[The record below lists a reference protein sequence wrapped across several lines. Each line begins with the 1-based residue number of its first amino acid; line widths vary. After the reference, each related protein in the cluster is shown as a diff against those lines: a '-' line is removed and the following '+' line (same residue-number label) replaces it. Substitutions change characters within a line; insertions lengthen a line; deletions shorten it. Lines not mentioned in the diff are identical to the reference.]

1 MDQIMIGKFIAQERK
16 RKQMTQQQLADILGI
31 SNKTVSKWECG
42 NGFPE
47 ISLVLPLCEELEI
60 TVNELLSGK
69 RLTDEDYKKKAE
81 ENMVNFIT
89 EKEENKKKMH
99 LALAVGLM
107 ATISY
112 VTLAFVVFIY
122 GNVMALAVK
131 TILVLIALAILGS
144 GICIALKIES
154 TASYF
159 RCSHCSETF
168 MPKFYDYV
176 MSIQIITKRHLICP
190 SCGKKSWCKRV
201 MSKEEES

>member
-1 MDQIMIGKFIAQERK
+1 MDQIRIGKFIAQERK

-60 TVNELLSGK
+60 SVNELLSAE
-69 RLTDEDYKKKAE
+69 RLPDEDYKKKAE
-81 ENMVNFIT
+81 ENMVDFIR

-99 LALAVGLM
+99 LALAVGLI

-122 GNVMALAVK
+122 GDVMAAPVRI
-131 TILVLIALAILGS
+131 ILTLIAIAVFAV
-144 GICIALKIES
+144 GIFVAMKIES
-154 TASYF
+154 TAGYF
-159 RCSHCSETF
+159 RCRHCSETF
-168 MPKFYDYV
+168 VPEFYDYV
-176 MSIQIITKRHLICP
+176 MSLQVITKRRLVCP
-190 SCGKKSWCKRV
+190 GCGKKSWCKRV
-201 MSKEEES
+201 MSKEEE